1 MIQSIYSPEQYVG
14 NGILTTF
21 PFTWRILAKTDL
33 VVQTKD
39 TAGTVETLD
48 LNSDY
53 TVADA
58 DVNTADGGDI
68 VLAVALP
75 MSTELFISRHTAQ
88 TQQNNI
94 EEGSPF
100 PAAVV
105 NKEFDRLTMMVQDL
119 QYQMRQALKFP
130 PTSGVEDL
138 YLPLPDA
145 GALLQWNAEETAL
158 QNVHASALGLTH
170 LVITQAV
177 LAGATGAVIT
187 HNLNSVAVNLVGFT
201 PTWFTGFI
209 QTGQTAN
216 TITISFSVECPPGG
230 GSIVTEVAI
239 S

>member
-1 MIQSIYSPEQYVG
+1 
-14 NGILTTF
+14 
-21 PFTWRILAKTDL
+21 
-33 VVQTKD
+33 
-39 TAGTVETLD
+39 
-48 LNSDY
+48 
-53 TVADA
+53 
-58 DVNTADGGDI
+58 VNTADGGDV
-68 VLAVALP
+68 VLTVPLP
-75 MSTELFISRHTAQ
+75 TGTELFISRYTAQ
-88 TQQNNI
+88 THLNNI

-119 QYQMRQALKFP
+119 QYQMHQALRFP
-130 PTSGVEDL
+130 PTSGIEDV

-177 LAGATGAVIT
+177 LEGANGATIT
-187 HNLNSVAVNLVGFT
+187 HNLNDASANVVGFT
-201 PTWFTGFI
+201 PSWFTGFI
-209 QTGQTAN
+209 VTGHTVN
-216 TITISFSVECPPGG
+216 TITISFSVGCPPGG